1 MGVILSVPAKTFV
14 AGEYLALAGGPCLL
28 AATGPQFQ
36 LRVKD
41 GDGIRD
47 GLPAG
52 SPADLFIQRHPDFFA
67 KLDLSFVDP
76 YLRAGGYG
84 ASTAQFLAVF
94 ALAAWGRS
102 SLDESSRELDLKVLF
117 EEYKT
122 CAWNG
127 QGVPPSGADL
137 IGQLKG
143 GFTWFERR
151 AGMISRGLWP
161 FTGAELF
168 FIRTGEKVATHE
180 HLRTLGDFDVSELEA
195 RMRELRAAWDTA
207 NESDFAE
214 GLNGYGK
221 ALARLGFAAPRT
233 LDLLH
238 DLAWNSSVLAAKG
251 CGALGADVVLA
262 LVRKNLVR
270 SFQLWC
276 EEKELTVS
284 RVSEKLSEGLEL
296 KVESAVELG
305 QGAFS

>member
-1 MGVILSVPAKTFV
+1 MSLVLSVPAKTFV
-14 AGEYLALAGGPCLL
+14 AGEYLALSGGPCLL
-28 AATGPQFQ
+28 ASTGPCFE
-36 LRVKD
+36 LHVKD
-41 GDGIRD
+41 GAGRRD
-47 GLPAG
+47 GLPHG
-52 SPADLFIQRHPDFFA
+52 SPADLFVQRHAEFFA
-67 KLDLSFVDP
+67 KLDLSFKDP
-76 YLRAGGYG
+76 YQKAGGYG
-84 ASTAQFLAVF
+84 ASTAQFLSVF
-94 ALAAWGRS
+94 ALATWGRS
-102 SLDESSRELDLKVLF
+102 SLDESDRELDLKVLF
-117 EEYKT
+117 DEYKA

-127 QGVPPSGADL
+127 QGTPPSGADL

-168 FIRTGEKVATHE
+168 LIRTGEKVATHE
-180 HLRTLGDFDVSELEA
+180 HLRTLGDFETSELEA
-195 RMRELRAAWDTA
+195 RMKELRAAWDSA

-214 GLNGYGK
+214 ALNGYGK

-238 DLAWNSSVLAAKG
+238 DLAWNSSVLASKG

-262 LVRKNLVR
+262 LVQKNLVR

-276 EEKELTVS
+276 EEKELTYT
-284 RVSEKLSEGLEL
+284 RVSERLAPGLEL

-305 QGAFS
+305 QGAFA